1 MDFEDKLPLET
12 YDVDAEPVQ
21 NSEVMINQF
30 LVRDN
35 EDQ

>member
-1 MDFEDKLPLET
+1 MDSDDKLPTET
-12 YDVDAEPVQ
+12 QDVEAEPVQ

-35 EDQ
+35 EEK

>member
-1 MDFEDKLPLET
+1 MDFDGKLPPEM
-12 YDVDAEPVQ
+12 YDVETEPVV

-35 EDQ
+35 EEK